1 MEETPLEDYQM
12 VANHDMPVLIVQ
24 GAASAVLSA
33 ADAEAARTMIRGA
46 TLVTIAQAGHAIMSE
61 NPEDLI
67 EVLDAF
73 FESVAKR

>member
-1 MEETPLEDYQM
+1 
-12 VANHDMPVLIVQ
+12 
-24 GAASAVLSA
+24 
-33 ADAEAARTMIRGA
+33 MIPGA

-73 FESVAKR
+73 FESILKR